1 MNKHSWLMSQPHV
14 WNRVEGFVWGS
25 EYRPLG
31 EVVVDL
37 PVPQYFPRKERRSNG
52 GAKQSRSFYLV
63 LHCEDFVK
71 KEPQWEGRT
80 WRLLAFRA
88 TDYSRWRRRRLTW
101 SRNFMQWRFK
111 SRTAMERRKSRRARW
126 VHKKRQVSICQ
137 QKTHQLCHPTGGRK
151 TLFAVPGPYK
161 GHIREELEEELE
173 RGASRSLEL
182 SKGISKL
189 I

>member
-1 MNKHSWLMSQPHV
+1 MSQPHV

-80 WRLLAFRA
+80 WR
-88 TDYSRWRRRRLTW
+88 TSGIQDHRL
-101 SRNFMQWRFK
+101 Q
-111 SRTAMERRKSRRARW
+111 
-126 VHKKRQVSICQ
+126 QVEEAEVDM
-137 QKTHQLCHPTGGRK
+137 KPELH
-151 TLFAVPGPYK
+151 AVA
-161 GHIREELEEELE
+161 I
-173 RGASRSLEL
+173 
-182 SKGISKL
+182 
-189 I
+189 